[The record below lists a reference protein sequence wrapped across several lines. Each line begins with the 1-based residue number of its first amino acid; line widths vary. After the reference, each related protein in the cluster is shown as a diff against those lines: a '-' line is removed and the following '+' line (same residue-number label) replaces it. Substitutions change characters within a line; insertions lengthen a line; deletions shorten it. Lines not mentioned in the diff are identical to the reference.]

1 MPIWQQKLK
10 KVAYLSL
17 RKVWF
22 WCGLYP
28 LLVRFCR
35 EYGVPFNQ
43 VVNRAI
49 ESFLGMCDREELH
62 LLARREAL
70 LREEAELRRV
80 CCAMLRSGSYLPG
93 YAQKVLR
100 EPGRSVS
107 LVRDG
112 QVPLR
117 ALNPGEERVFRKIL
131 GRREMIAA
139 EIAEIQLQLLR
150 DVKPFRL
157 KPDVSR
163 SRRRD
168 TRKKRFGGDN
178 VGKVA

>member
-1 MPIWQQKLK
+1 MRRT
-10 KVAYLSL
+10 VN
-17 RKVWF
+17 F
-22 WCGLYP
+22 WARLFP

-49 ESFLGMCDREELH
+49 ESFLGVCDREEMQ

-80 CCAMLRSGSYLPG
+80 CNAMLRSGSYLAG

-100 EPGRSVS
+100 EPGRSLS

-112 QVPLR
+112 QVPLK

-139 EIAEIQLQLLR
+139 EIAEIQEQLLR

-157 KPDVSR
+157 KPDLHKRTDRVR
-163 SRRRD
+163 SLRSDRQRV
-168 TRKKRFGGDN
+168 GGECSD
-178 VGKVA
+178 GVA